1 MKYVMLE
8 VTLAGEAAL
17 PFKLPA
23 IFPDKLVHKDMA
35 ACLKKVAW
43 STWPGCTVNVV
54 SAGEVQLSDVQCFGE
69 SETLKVESREDA
81 DAHVIETYDYTHGV
95 EV

>member
-8 VTLAGEAAL
+8 VALGGEMP
-17 PFKLPA
+17 PFKLPV

-35 ACLKKVAW
+35 AHVKKVAW

-54 SAGEVQLSDVQCFGE
+54 SAGEINLEVLECFGN
-69 SETLKVESREDA
+69 SETLEVESRGTRDA
-81 DAHVIETYDYTHGV
+81 RTIGMYNYLHGIET
-95 EV
+95 